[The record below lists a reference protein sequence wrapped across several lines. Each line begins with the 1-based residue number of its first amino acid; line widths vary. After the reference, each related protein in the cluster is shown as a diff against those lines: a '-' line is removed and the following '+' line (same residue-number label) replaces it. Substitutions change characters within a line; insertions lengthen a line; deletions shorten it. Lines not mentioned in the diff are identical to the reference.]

1 MGIITQR
8 YVTDYEGH
16 PIELVRNALAKTLTL
31 RIDSRRAA
39 RASCALPRDITLT
52 GALEHQGNQHTVTA
66 TSLVHLRS
74 LSREESIAVDGV
86 VIAGTKTP

>member
-8 YVTDYEGH
+8 YVADYEGH

-31 RIDSRRAA
+31 RIDNRRAA
-39 RASCALPRDITLT
+39 RASCALPRTITLT
-52 GALEHQGNQHTVTA
+52 GSLEHQGMRHTVTC
-66 TSLVHLRS
+66 TSLAHLRS

-86 VIAGTKTP
+86 VIARTKTL

>member
-8 YVTDYEGH
+8 YVSDFEGH
-16 PIELVRNALAKTLTL
+16 SIELVRNALAKTLTL
-31 RIDSRRAA
+31 RIDNRRAS
-39 RASCALPRDITLT
+39 RASCALPRDIILT
-52 GALEHQGNQHTVTA
+52 GALEHQGRQHTVTA

-86 VIAGTKTP
+86 VIAGARMP